1 VDYLIALKG
10 FYRTMP
16 IKEHINLNQGCS
28 LHTTTKKIVVSL
40 ATEDILNLI
49 TQELKT
55 RYSPETQKIVL
66 EDSSQLLPDFVLQE
80 LLKRQEQVVNL
91 NPDTLIV
98 VNCQIA
104 EVVVDDLGFDLN
116 VEAYFVIAD
125 TTGQNHFRANR
136 IVLWSNIWGG
146 EEQLFDLEDELG
158 EQFWTNYQIQL
169 LFDEKEQQTIELSV
183 SQTDDYT
190 ARLEFSP
197 SLKMFS
203 PSIVP
208 FMDND
213 F

>member
-1 VDYLIALKG
+1 
-10 FYRTMP
+10 MP
-16 IKEHINLNQGCS
+16 IKKHINLNVGS
-28 LHTTTKKIVVSL
+28 FLNPADKKIVVNL
-40 ATEDILNLI
+40 ASEYILTLI

-55 RYSPETQKIVL
+55 RYSPETQKQLL
-66 EDSSQLLPDFVLQE
+66 EESSQLLPDFVLQE
-80 LLKRQEQVVNL
+80 LLKRQEQVVNV

-104 EVVVDDLGFDLN
+104 ETEADDLGFDLN

-136 IVLWSNIWGG
+136 IGLWSNIWGD
-146 EEQLFDLEDELG
+146 EERLFDLEDELG

-169 LFDEKEQQTIELSV
+169 LFDEKNQQTIELEI
-183 SQTDDYT
+183 SQTDDYE
-190 ARLEFSP
+190 ARLQFYP
-197 SLKMFS
+197 SFQKFL

-208 FMDND
+208 FTDND

>member
-1 VDYLIALKG
+1 
-10 FYRTMP
+10 MP
-16 IKEHINLNQGCS
+16 IKKHINLNLGS
-28 LHTTTKKIVVSL
+28 FLNTTDKKIVVNL
-40 ATEDILNLI
+40 ASEDILTLI

-55 RYSPETQKIVL
+55 RYSPETQKQAL
-66 EDSSQLLPDFVLQE
+66 EGSSQLLPDFVLQE
-80 LLKRQEQVVNL
+80 LLKRQEQVVNV

-104 EVVVDDLGFDLN
+104 ETEADDLGFDLN

-136 IVLWSNIWGG
+136 IGLWSNIWGD
-146 EEQLFDLEDELG
+146 EEKLFDLEDELG
-158 EQFWTNYQIQL
+158 DHFWTNYQIQL

-183 SQTDDYT
+183 TQTDDYE
-190 ARLEFSP
+190 ARLQFYP
-197 SLKMFS
+197 SFQRFL

-208 FMDND
+208 RTDND